1 MKRRTAREKAL
12 QILFSLDSE
21 GYDVQA
27 TTEHILD
34 GEESDAFLLAIVK
47 GVVDHKSEIDEKIK
61 SHLEKWSLGRIAAV
75 ERTLLRMATYELF
88 YYKDAPESV
97 IINEAIEL
105 AHVFGDDKSG
115 KFINGVLS
123 KMMK

>member
-12 QILFSLDSE
+12 QILFSLDAE
-21 GYDVQA
+21 EYDLQ
-27 TTEHILD
+27 TTKEYIL
-34 GEESDAFLLAIVK
+34 EEDEQDPFLLQIVE
-47 GVVDHKSEIDEKIK
+47 GVTQHQAEIDQKIK
-61 SHLEKWSLGRIAAV
+61 NHLEKWTISRIAVV
-75 ERTLLRMATYELF
+75 ERTLLRIATYELF

-105 AHVFGDDKSG
+105 AHIFGDEKSG
-115 KFINGVLS
+115 KFVNGVLS